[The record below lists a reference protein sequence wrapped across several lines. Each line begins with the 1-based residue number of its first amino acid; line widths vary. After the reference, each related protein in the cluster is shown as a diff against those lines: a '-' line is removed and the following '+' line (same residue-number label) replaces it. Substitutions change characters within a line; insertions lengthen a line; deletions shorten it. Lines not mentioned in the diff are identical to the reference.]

1 MLNMKT
7 DKLQNRKLFRIAY
20 EFAPGNFDYRT
31 IGADKDTSY
40 LELKIMGA
48 KIYRNFYGKL
58 GVSFREIIVLS
69 LI

>member
-31 IGADKDTSY
+31 IGADKNTSW
-40 LELKIMGA
+40 LTLQLMGA
-48 KIYRNFYGKL
+48 KLYRKAYGKI
-58 GVSFREIIVLS
+58 GISFRQIMVL
-69 LI
+69 